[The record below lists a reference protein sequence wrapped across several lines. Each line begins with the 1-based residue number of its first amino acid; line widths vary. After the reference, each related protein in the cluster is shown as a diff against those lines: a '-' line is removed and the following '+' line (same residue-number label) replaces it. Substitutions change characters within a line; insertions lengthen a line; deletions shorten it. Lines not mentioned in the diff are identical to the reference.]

1 MPLSKT
7 MLLQLS
13 PPQDWNASL
22 ASLVL
27 VAALRGRRHCGSETQ
42 LQTLGCHFTSSYVA
56 VHE

>member
-1 MPLSKT
+1 MS
-7 MLLQLS
+7 LQLS